1 MNGISSVVVLD
12 TEGNI
17 VWHDP
22 ETGLIRALFSLN
34 RDRWTLL
41 QQNGETVS
49 GNVRRDQA
57 R

>member
-1 MNGISSVVVLD
+1 MDGVSSVVVLD

-22 ETGLIRALFSLN
+22 ETGTIRALFGLN
-34 RDRWTLL
+34 GDRWTLT

-49 GNVRRDQA
+49 GSVK
-57 R
+57 